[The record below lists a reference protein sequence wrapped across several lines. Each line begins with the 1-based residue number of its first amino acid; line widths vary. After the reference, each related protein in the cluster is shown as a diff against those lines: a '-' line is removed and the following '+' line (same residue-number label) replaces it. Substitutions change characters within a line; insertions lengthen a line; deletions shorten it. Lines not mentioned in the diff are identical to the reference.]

1 MKKRL
6 TRVLLIT
13 IFIIALSMWISP
25 TERTQAQPSSDS
37 AVIIGIVNDTQGN
50 PIEEAQVSLT
60 TGPATE
66 PFRESETH
74 EGGAFTINLDTE
86 VPDSI
91 TVHVDR
97 AHFEPLSFELS
108 SQQIE
113 TLKRR
118 SSIALPD
125 ISLERHIG
133 VAFWIATLIFLGM
146 LILIATELLHNA
158 LAALL
163 GITLLFGVSYIGGIF
178 SEELFIYNFEQAI
191 DFVDWEVIF
200 LIMGMMMF
208 IAVIERTGIFQ
219 WLAFWAYKISQGK
232 LWLLLP
238 ILMLITG
245 VASAFLDNV
254 TTMLLMTPISVQ
266 IALAMGISPLALLV
280 PEVMASNVI
289 GISTLIGTPT
299 NILIGT
305 YANISFADFL
315 VNLTPGV
322 LLAFIGLVLYSEW
335 TYRKEL
341 HEAGDISER
350 LLERL
355 EEDAKITERSDLQR
369 AGLVGL
375 IMLVLFIFGEAIH
388 LTPAVTA
395 LMGAT
400 VLLVWIR
407 PDLEEMIE
415 SVDWTTLVFFMSLFI
430 VIGAIEEVGL
440 ISMIADFIGSLV
452 GENLVLAVISIIW
465 FGAIMSGLIDNIPFT
480 AAMLPVVGYLTRTIP
495 GADNLVL
502 FYALSVGAAMGGNG
516 TLIGSSPNLVTA
528 GISER
533 AGYPITYMYFL
544 KKGFPAMVITVAI
557 GTLWILFHFL

>member
-1 MKKRL
+1 MKKHL
-6 TRVLLIT
+6 SRVLPIT
-13 IFIIALSMWISP
+13 IVIIGLSTWISP
-25 TERTQAQPSSDS
+25 TERTQAQTSSDS
-37 AVIIGIVNDTQGN
+37 AVIVGIVKDTQGN

-60 TGPATE
+60 TGPETE
-66 PFRESETH
+66 PFRESESH
-74 EGGAFTINLDTE
+74 EGGAFTINLDSE

-113 TLKRR
+113 TLNRR
-118 SSIALPD
+118 SSIALTD

-146 LILIATELLHNA
+146 LVLIATELLHNA

-219 WLAFWAYKISQGK
+219 WLAFWAYKISGGK

-266 IALAMGISPLALLV
+266 IALAMGISPLALLI

-355 EEDAKITERSDLQR
+355 EEDAKITERADLQR

-400 VLLVWIR
+400 ILLVWIR

-440 ISMIADFIGSLV
+440 ISMIADFIGNLV
-452 GENLVLAVISIIW
+452 GENLGLAVISIIW

-480 AAMLPVVGYLTRTIP
+480 AAMLPVVAYLTRTIP

-502 FYALSVGAAMGGNG
+502 FYALSVGAAMGGNS